1 MLYWHMAKP
10 VDKKYLKLQRKVWYY
25 VRVIPPKYRHGF
37 PDKDGKPTTTFK
49 KTTQCTSLDLARE
62 QRVAL
67 DLFIK
72 KRFRELD
79 GDTSSILTD
88 KVREHIQS
96 LKLLNIEDTARVPS
110 NLSRLEIHNLDMG
123 ISNSKDLVKEQLLDE
138 ARKLLTPEAN
148 AKFEEMADDSNG
160 QSIKHNPA
168 LALRKLDPSGR
179 ATKIFNYATDESF
192 DLYVEDYFEYLKNY
206 GAKVKTAKGYISAIK
221 EFAKLPDAHLLEA
234 LEVKQWALKQCI
246 EEGCQPITVGKKLNK
261 LQNYFVYLAEDKAV
275 KWAKRPNPFF
285 KVKLPAKEGKGIS
298 RLIWTMEDMKKLY
311 LTKTKHSNWE
321 LKLLMLLGMIYGCR
335 LEELCQ
341 IKKEHIV
348 TQDNVRCIYIAK
360 AKTDIYHKFGRRYL
374 PIVKDLQPIID
385 RAIEK
390 IQPEDYIISVVK
402 TSATESRGDN
412 LGQRFGNHRVKLGY
426 PRPPKKTF
434 HLDTEV
440 TTKDFHSYRKTVSTN
455 IKQYGLSPKQV
466 SNICG
471 WNSVIKSEEM
481 AENVYN
487 ESMKSHPLSERLKT
501 LEQHVASYTFELFGE

>member
-1 MLYWHMAKP
+1 
-10 VDKKYLKLQRKVWYY
+10 
-25 VRVIPPKYRHGF
+25 
-37 PDKDGKPTTTFK
+37 
-49 KTTQCTSLDLARE
+49 
-62 QRVAL
+62 
-67 DLFIK
+67 
-72 KRFRELD
+72 
-79 GDTSSILTD
+79 
-88 KVREHIQS
+88 
-96 LKLLNIEDTARVPS
+96 
-110 NLSRLEIHNLDMG
+110 MG

-311 LTKTKHSNWE
+311 LRQIFIIN
-321 LKLLMLLGMIYGCR
+321 
-335 LEELCQ
+335 LEE
-341 IKKEHIV
+341 
-348 TQDNVRCIYIAK
+348 
-360 AKTDIYHKFGRRYL
+360 G
-374 PIVKDLQPIID
+374 
-385 RAIEK
+385 
-390 IQPEDYIISVVK
+390 
-402 TSATESRGDN
+402 
-412 LGQRFGNHRVKLGY
+412 
-426 PRPPKKTF
+426 
-434 HLDTEV
+434 
-440 TTKDFHSYRKTVSTN
+440 
-455 IKQYGLSPKQV
+455 
-466 SNICG
+466 IC
-471 WNSVIKSEEM
+471 
-481 AENVYN
+481 
-487 ESMKSHPLSERLKT
+487 L
-501 LEQHVASYTFELFGE
+501 